1 MLWACAAL
9 GKGLVLFELE
19 VVECLIPF
27 RQHHSHAAEAG
38 GILIGYRRGE
48 HLHVVDATTPGA
60 GDRRSRYEFQRK
72 DPMHQCRA
80 LALWKRSRQTLDY
93 LGEWHT
99 HPQAHPTPSCIDTSE
114 WAKITRDRRMP
125 MIFAILGLETWW
137 IGVGRDGRV
146 IRASRAAD

>member
-9 GKGLVLFELE
+9 GKGLVLFEQE

-38 GILIGYRRGE
+38 GILIGYRRSE

-60 GDRRSRYEFQRK
+60 SDRRSRYEFQRR
-72 DPMHQCRA
+72 DPVHQYTA
-80 LALWKRSRQTLDY
+80 LALWERSRQMLDY

-99 HPQAHPTPSCIDTSE
+99 HPEAYPSPSCIDTSE
-114 WAKITRDRRMP
+114 WAKIMRNRRMP
-125 MIFAILGLETWW
+125 MIFAILGQHAWW
-137 IGVGRDGRV
+137 VGVGREGRV
-146 IRASRAAD
+146 VPAFRAAD